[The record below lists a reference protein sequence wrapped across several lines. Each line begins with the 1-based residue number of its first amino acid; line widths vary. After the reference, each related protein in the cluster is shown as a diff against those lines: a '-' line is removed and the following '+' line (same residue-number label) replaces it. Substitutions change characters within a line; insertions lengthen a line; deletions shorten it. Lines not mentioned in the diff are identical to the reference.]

1 MMQVHVAGTNIDVT
15 PTLKDFTA
23 EKLKSLEKK
32 FSHISIANVVLH
44 IENITQ
50 VAEITIHI
58 NGNELHASAK
68 TEDMYKSIEEMME
81 KLTGQLNKYKEKLI
95 DSHR

>member
-1 MMQVHVAGTNIDVT
+1 MMQVHFAGTNIDIT
-15 PTLKDFTA
+15 PALKEFTA
-23 EKLKSLEKK
+23 EKLKTLEKK
-32 FSHISIANVVLH
+32 FSHVTIANVVFH

-58 NGNELHASAK
+58 NGNEMHASAK
-68 TEDMYKSIEEMME
+68 TDDMYKSIEEMME